1 MTKLEAR
8 KEELKIENS
17 QKRHE
22 VEGMRNEMVEN
33 EQKWKQRNQLIGK
46 LEQQVELF
54 LYLI

>member
-54 LYLI
+54 SHI